1 MNETVLKE
9 KVFSEAE
16 RILMAGIQ
24 PTLSVVSEALSCDE
38 EQIHGFYL
46 SWWQELPKRMCGE
59 QPGPFSDI
67 PESLSQ
73 LMARVWQ
80 QALQEAGSQAAEVQH
95 THQSGVESV
104 KREADESI
112 QQTRRQLLDMEDK
125 YRHQCSQ
132 NEDFNANIKGLEA
145 EIEVLKVNLAS
156 ETSQRK
162 KEEQLRLGVEQE
174 LNLLRKTYDDSKRT
188 FDQRIKDEQRH
199 SLDAV
204 SKADADVRYYRGAL
218 EKLRDEVG
226 KKESALTKNI
236 HDLQAEVARKEVK
249 NDTLSNQLKKVE
261 QELKQI
267 KQSSTG
273 QNRDLTK
280 INSQLLSESNKNKR
294 LEDQVKKM
302 SDDALQVRQK
312 QTVLSNEQTRREN
325 HIREQL
331 KQKED
336 ELFSVVGKISDL
348 EKKVTLQDEEIRRL
362 NRNM

>member
-1 MNETVLKE
+1 MNEAVLKE
-9 KVFSEAE
+9 KVYSEAE

-38 EQIHGFYL
+38 AEIHGVYL
-46 SWWQELPKRMCGE
+46 SWWQELPQRMSGE
-59 QPGPFSDI
+59 QKGSITDI
-67 PESLSQ
+67 PESLIQ
-73 LMARVWQ
+73 LLGRVWQ
-80 QALQEAGSQAAEVQH
+80 QALQEADSQAAEVQH

-112 QQTRRQLLDMEDK
+112 QQTRRQLIDMEDK

-132 NEDFNANIKGLEA
+132 NEDLNANLKGLEA

-156 ETSQRK
+156 ETSQKK
-162 KEEQLRLGVEQE
+162 KEEQLRLSVEQD
-174 LNLLRKTYDDSKRT
+174 LTLLRKTYDDSKRT

-236 HDLQAEVARKEVK
+236 HDLQAEVARKDVK
-249 NDTLSNQLKKVE
+249 NDTVSNQLKKVE

-267 KQSSTG
+267 KQSSSG
-273 QNRDLTK
+273 QHRDLAK

-302 SDDALQVRQK
+302 HDAELQVRQK
-312 QTVLSNEQTRREN
+312 QTVLSNEQSRREN
-325 HIREQL
+325 HLREQI
-331 KQKED
+331 KQKDD
-336 ELFSVVGKISDL
+336 ELHSVVGKISDL
-348 EKKVTLQDEEIRRL
+348 EKKVALQDEEIRRL
-362 NRNM
+362 NRNI